1 MKPELARSF
10 SVGAA
15 TLRFAIPRAA
25 AEWGSEAGRRGSRES
40 LAVLKVDAGSGL
52 RDGQLKDH
60 RSFSQETELG
70 DNSKML
76 GICKAHGRGI
86 GMT

>member
-15 TLRFAIPRAA
+15 TLRFAIARAA
-25 AEWGSEAGRRGSRES
+25 EEWGSEAGWRRSREGS
-40 LAVLKVDAGSGL
+40 AVLKVDAGSGPK
-52 RDGQLKDH
+52 DGQLKDH

-70 DNSKML
+70 DNS
-76 GICKAHGRGI
+76 
-86 GMT
+86 

>member
-1 MKPELARSF
+1 M
-10 SVGAA
+10 
-15 TLRFAIPRAA
+15 
-25 AEWGSEAGRRGSRES
+25 
-40 LAVLKVDAGSGL
+40 LKVDAGSGL
-52 RDGQLKDH
+52 SDGQLKDH

-76 GICKAHGRGI
+76 GICKAHGREI